1 MTLSNMEIDN
11 LLGMLGGT
19 AVLVLTVRPIDQAE
33 SYDIIVRESSFEFE
47 QALRQSM
54 HDLII
59 TNNGIKHR
67 LLKVSIGIKSSDVF
81 ANPDIVKTWE
91 ICDIPHT
98 PKMNEAIERDQQYQ
112 ELVHQAVELVCML
125 GNYHAL
131 CVAYEGKAEMT
142 QESVREAVRVSLF
155 NILSGKSETKMDAE
169 VEKVIKP
176 FRELFARSI

>member
-1 MTLSNMEIDN
+1 MTLSNMDIDN
-11 LLGMLGGT
+11 LIGMLGGT

-33 SYDIIVRESSFEFE
+33 SYDIVVRESSFEFE
-47 QALRQSM
+47 QALRHAM
-54 HDLII
+54 HDLTI

-91 ICDIPHT
+91 ICDNPHT

-112 ELVHQAVELVCML
+112 EVVHQAVELVFLLSNCQTL
-125 GNYHAL
+125 YA
-131 CVAYEGKAEMT
+131 AYEGKAEMT

-176 FRELFARSI
+176 FRELFERSI